1 MSALLDL
8 DSLPFIFRSKRT
20 LFGAQPP
27 PPSSASVTFSP
38 APVALL
44 CSCAASLHPPSSS
57 LSLNISIW
65 PCQLH
70 FHLHFL
76 HPLRPHP
83 SPILFIY
90 AKVAADAA
98 PSLSSEVYVPL
109 WWLSGPY
116 GVVFH
121 GRHVGHRSYCIRAA
135 DRKHNN
141 LHEYF
146 TMCCTSHVVFHKS
159 KTSELCSFMN
169 KTMFSFHELRVENG
183 PVNSKGDI
191 L

>member
-20 LFGAQPP
+20 LFGAQNLSLHLFFFFIFFISPGS
-27 PPSSASVTFSP
+27 SSASLTFPP

-44 CSCAASLHPPSSS
+44 CSCAASLYPPSSS
-57 LSLNISIW
+57 LSSNISIW

-76 HPLRPHP
+76 HPLRPRP
-83 SPILFIY
+83 PPILFIY

-109 WWLSGPY
+109 WWLSGPF
-116 GVVFH
+116 GAVFH
-121 GRHVGHRSYCIRAA
+121 GGHVEHRSYCIRAA
-135 DRKHNN
+135 DRKHGYNP
-141 LHEYF
+141 
-146 TMCCTSHVVFHKS
+146 T
-159 KTSELCSFMN
+159 
-169 KTMFSFHELRVENG
+169 
-183 PVNSKGDI
+183 
-191 L
+191 

>member
-65 PCQLH
+65 LCQLH

-98 PSLSSEVYVPL
+98 LSSEVYVPL